1 MGNKTQVRTRIS
13 GKEGKDQSEN
23 KIRHIEKL
31 IFKAGRQTDQELIWA
46 NMGTEIRLHK
56 SLKETQMST
65 AKPENI
71 IQKMPVLLYQMLYI
85 LLPEV
90 FGVFFYRGAIKVTV
104 LFLPFTLFPSP

>member
-1 MGNKTQVRTRIS
+1 MGNKIQVRTRIS

-23 KIRHIEKL
+23 KIKHIEKL

-71 IQKMPVLLYQMLYI
+71 IQKMPVSLYQMLYI

-90 FGVFFYRGAIKVTV
+90 FGFSTGE
-104 LFLPFTLFPSP
+104 P